1 MTVWKLRLFHK
12 KVTCFVCRHS
22 VSVFAPWY
30 IFYMM
35 FGVRAPWLVGN
46 SNSDLG
52 GWVFAKCQLFT
63 HLIFPIKWCDLLICD
78 LFGLSRSGVIWQLVP
93 PHRNRE
99 SKASGNRLCTFLFP
113 LFLEIKFVDG
123 VCFLYVCNICR
134 FDSEQTQ
141 AQEEVQREK
150 SQREKLSREKD
161 MLTGEVFGLRQ
172 QLEVSNLS
180 YIIFLCCLALTDFLG
195 CDVHVSVRA
204 QSRLCCSKLV
214 FLCSLRIRI

>member
-46 SNSDLG
+46 SNSNLG

-63 HLIFPIKWCDLLICD
+63 RLIFPIKWGDLLICD

-99 SKASGNRLCTFLFP
+99 SKASGNRLCTF
-113 LFLEIKFVDG
+113 
-123 VCFLYVCNICR
+123 CFLFFWRLSLLMVCVFCMYAI
-134 FDSEQTQ
+134 S
-141 AQEEVQREK
+141 AG
-150 SQREKLSREKD
+150 
-161 MLTGEVFGLRQ
+161 LT
-172 QLEVSNLS
+172 
-180 YIIFLCCLALTDFLG
+180 
-195 CDVHVSVRA
+195 
-204 QSRLCCSKLV
+204 QSRLRLRRRCRERRVSGRNWAERKTCWPGKCSALDNNWRSATSLISSFFV
-214 FLCSLRIRI
+214 VSHSQIFLAVTYTCLCVLSQDCVVLN